1 MKIPRQ
7 LIEKKLSQFL
17 GAQVTFDR
25 LDVSLAGKLEA
36 EGMIVAG
43 DGQPLAR
50 VWRITAR
57 VALGQLLAGQIAAKS
72 IEIERPQIF
81 LSRQRGT
88 FQLPRPA
95 SKPDDSTEQSNW
107 KFDVQSV
114 RITDGQIDFQIPG
127 SGAAYH
133 ISAEKINAGL
143 TQSDKIACELSI
155 GSVKRLDVPVE
166 LGSIKL
172 TARIDGTGTFFDQPI
187 EMEMQ
192 FSDVAQWQAAL
203 PPELALPAA
212 MSRLKFDGPI
222 EARVRLEI
230 DSAGRIRIHE
240 ASLRTAGARGAGSG
254 FSNTGM

>member
-36 EGMIVAG
+36 EGMTVAG

-50 VWRITAR
+50 VRRIAAR

-72 IEIERPQIF
+72 IEVEEPRIF
-81 LSRQRGT
+81 LSWRGRA

-95 SKPDDSTEQSNW
+95 SNPDDSAGQSNW
-107 KFDVQSV
+107 KFDVQSI
-114 RITDGQIDFQIPG
+114 RITDGQIDFQIPAPE
-127 SGAAYH
+127 AAYH
-133 ISAEKINAGL
+133 ISAEKINAEL
-143 TQSDKIACELSI
+143 TQSDKIAGQVSI
-155 GSVKRLDVPVE
+155 GSVRRLDVPVE

-172 TARIDGTGTFFDQPI
+172 TTRIDGTGTFFDQPI
-187 EMEMQ
+187 EIEIQ

-203 PPELALPAA
+203 PADLSLPAA
-212 MSRLKFDGPI
+212 LSRLKFDGPV

-230 DSAGRIRIHE
+230 DAAGAIRIYE
-240 ASLRTAGARGAGSG
+240 ANIRAAGAGGPGSA
-254 FSNTGM
+254 F